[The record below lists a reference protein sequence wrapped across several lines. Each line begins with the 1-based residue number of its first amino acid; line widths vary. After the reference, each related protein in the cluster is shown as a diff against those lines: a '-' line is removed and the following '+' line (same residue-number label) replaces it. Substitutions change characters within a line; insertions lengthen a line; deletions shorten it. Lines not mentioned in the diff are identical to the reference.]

1 MQTSWRL
8 MKWRGVPVVLSWTVL
23 LGLPWFYYRHHGL
36 VGMATAFVCFFF
48 LMLIHELGHAAM
60 AKWRRVPV
68 IGIQLYIM
76 HGLCRHEEPRRES
89 DAIWIAWGGVAAQ
102 GVVLLLAIAVSEL
115 LQRLAFILYLDARP
129 ALEVLIATNLF
140 LIVMNLVPVPP
151 LDGAIAWRVVP
162 KVWARMPKPSVKR
175 WLRNRKLQRQSK
187 EVAADIIERLKK
199 RQ

>member
-1 MQTSWRL
+1 

-23 LGLPWFYYRHHGL
+23 LGLPWFYYKHRGL
-36 VGMATAFVCFFF
+36 LGMATAFVCFFF

-68 IGIQLYIM
+68 LGIEMYIM
-76 HGLCRHEEPRRES
+76 HGLCRHEVPHRES

-102 GVVLLLAIAVSEL
+102 AVVLLMAVSVSEL
-115 LQRLAFILYLDARP
+115 LERVAFLTYLDALP
-129 ALEVLIATNLF
+129 ALHVLISTNLF

-162 KVWARMPKPSVKR
+162 KIWARMPKPSVKR

-187 EVAADIIERLKK
+187 EVAADIIERFKK
-199 RQ
+199 KQ